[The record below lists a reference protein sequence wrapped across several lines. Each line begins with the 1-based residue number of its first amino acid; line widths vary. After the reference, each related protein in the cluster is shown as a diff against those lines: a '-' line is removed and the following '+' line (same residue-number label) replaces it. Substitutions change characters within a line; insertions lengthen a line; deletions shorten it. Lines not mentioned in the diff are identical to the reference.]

1 MNIKPIHTRADHKA
15 ALKLV
20 SRLVDLDPARGTPD
34 GELLEIMSVLIAAY
48 EAKHFPV
55 EPADCIEAI
64 KFRMDQQGLAPRDLE
79 PMIGRTNRV
88 YEVLAGRR
96 PLTMAMVWR
105 LHEQLGIP
113 AESLIRPPRQH
124 TGDDH
129 ADAKGTE
136 RRRLRRAVHTPPGD

>member
-34 GELLEIMSVLIAAY
+34 GDLLEIMSVLIAAY
-48 EAKHFPV
+48 EAKHFPI

-64 KFRMDQQGLAPRDLE
+64 KFRMDQQGLVPRDLE

-105 LHEQLGIP
+105 LHKQLGIP
-113 AESLIRPPRQH
+113 AESLIRPPRASQ
-124 TGDDH
+124 
-129 ADAKGTE
+129 
-136 RRRLRRAVHTPPGD
+136 VQSV

>member
-1 MNIKPIHTRADHKA
+1 MNIKPIHTKADHKA

-34 GELLEIMSVLIAAY
+34 GDLLEIMSVLIAAY
-48 EAKHFPV
+48 EAKHFPI

-105 LHEQLGIP
+105 LHKQLGIP
-113 AESLIRPPRQH
+113 AESLIRPPRAAQVQ
-124 TGDDH
+124 
-129 ADAKGTE
+129 
-136 RRRLRRAVHTPPGD
+136 RV